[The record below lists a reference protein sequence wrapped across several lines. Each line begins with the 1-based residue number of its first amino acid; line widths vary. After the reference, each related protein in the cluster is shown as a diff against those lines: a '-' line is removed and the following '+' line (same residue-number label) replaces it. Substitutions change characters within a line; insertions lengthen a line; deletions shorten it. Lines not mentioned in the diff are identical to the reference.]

1 MAADPTLEASVRAGP
16 VTIDTARPVDLG
28 LTLALAGRDRT
39 MRVTGNQGWLAS
51 RTPGGPATLHVRLV
65 GTDRVEACAY
75 GPGAAWALGQAP
87 ALLGAADHGG
97 GLERDAHPLIRSLAR
112 RFAGWRIGATGDP
125 FAALV
130 PSVLEQKVQGA
141 SARASYRAVLRAH
154 GSPAPAPPGG
164 PPLLLPPSPE
174 WLLAQPSWAWHRWG
188 VEAKRATT
196 IRTAAS
202 YAHRVAET
210 AAMDR
215 DAARARLLALPGIG
229 PWTVAEV
236 AAVAFGDPDAVS
248 VGDYWLCH
256 WVCHNLGGRARGTD
270 AEMLELL
277 APWEGQRGRVSRLL
291 MLGGDPP
298 PRFGPRLAF
307 QPIAHL

>member
-1 MAADPTLEASVRAGP
+1 VVTDPSPELPVRVGP
-16 VTIDTARPVDLG
+16 ITIDTARPVDLS

-39 MRVTGNQGWLAS
+39 MRVAGNEAWRAS
-51 RTPGGPATLHVRLV
+51 RTPDGPATLHLRMIGL
-65 GTDRVEACAY
+65 DRVEACAY
-75 GPGAAWALGQAP
+75 GPGATWALAHAP
-87 ALLGAADHGG
+87 ELLGAADGGG
-97 GLERDAHPLIRSLAR
+97 GLEHDAHPLVRRLAR

-125 FAALV
+125 FAALI
-130 PSVLEQKVQGA
+130 PTVLEQKVQGA
-141 SARASYRAVLRAH
+141 SARTSYRALLRAQR
-154 GSPAPAPPGG
+154 APAPIAPGG

-174 WLLAQPSWAWHRWG
+174 WLLVQSSWAWHRWG

-210 AAMDR
+210 ATMEPAP
-215 DAARARLLALPGIG
+215 ARARLLALPGIG
-229 PWTVAEV
+229 PWSVAEV

-270 AEMLELL
+270 DEMLELL
-277 APWEGQRGRVSRLL
+277 APWAGQRGRVSRLL